1 MVNMWAGWIWSAD
14 IQGCTYRCNSWCLA
28 CGSAWCRAWHQW
40 SHTEKASICLMLS
53 TQGMRCSSQHKT
65 SLHAQGAQQG
75 PLPKKG
81 SRALLHYTLITI
93 VILISLGNTEST
105 WRFSTEMCS
114 EYSNLS
120 APQLWWWKCCL
131 HWIKV
136 PTPSL
141 LIRWVS
147 SATMQCIL
155 PFQCVLSGCTTLAP
169 RFQTQLSEP
178 PWTLRRNTGTFLV
191 TKLSDVTWTP
201 YLNTHAT
208 ACN

>member
-1 MVNMWAGWIWSAD
+1 MPCMWISLVQSMAPVISHRESIHLPHAFHPGYEVFLTAQYIPS
-14 IQGCTYRCNSWCLA
+14 CTRCPA
-28 CGSAWCRAWHQW
+28 KR
-40 SHTEKASICLMLS
+40 
-53 TQGMRCSSQHKT
+53 
-65 SLHAQGAQQG
+65 
-75 PLPKKG
+75 G
-81 SRALLHYTLITI
+81 SRALFHYTLITI

-105 WRFSTEMCS
+105 WRLSTQMCS

-147 SATMQCIL
+147 PATMQCIL

-191 TKLSDVTWTP
+191 AKLSDVTWTP